1 MIIQSDKMNMGA
13 QRTYHSARYEYSRQ
27 TAWNDFG
34 NTILSMEL
42 QNTESENV
50 MERSGDWK
58 KEEEKQEKG
67 NGGMGKESMKNL
79 MEQMNQTSGIRRSS
93 LGDTIRTFQQIRQKT
108 LEYLLYMLFGRK
120 HPEMISP
127 GESPADTGIMEGGG
141 AGGESYSCFYY
152 SEDET
157 TCFETTGTV
166 VTADGK
172 EHSFAISLEMSR
184 SFTEMAETQV
194 DFGRPRLCDP
204 LVINLNVPTANVTD
218 QKFYFDIDQDGEK
231 ESISELGAGSGYLA
245 LDQND
250 DGVINDGSELFGT
263 QSGNGFSDLMSYDGD
278 GNHWIDEADEIFSKL
293 KIWTRDSRGQEVL
306 LSLKEAGVGAIYL
319 GYENTEFSLNQSTD
333 NQTNAIIQKTGIF
346 LYENGGVGTM
356 QQVDLA
362 T

>member
-1 MIIQSDKMNMGA
+1 M
-13 QRTYHSARYEYSRQ
+13 
-27 TAWNDFG
+27 DFG
-34 NTILSMEL
+34 S
-42 QNTESENV
+42 
-50 MERSGDWK
+50 
-58 KEEEKQEKG
+58 
-67 NGGMGKESMKNL
+67 
-79 MEQMNQTSGIRRSS
+79 
-93 LGDTIRTFQQIRQKT
+93 
-108 LEYLLYMLFGRK
+108 
-120 HPEMISP
+120 
-127 GESPADTGIMEGGG
+127 
-141 AGGESYSCFYY
+141 
-152 SEDET
+152 
-157 TCFETTGTV
+157 
-166 VTADGK
+166 
-172 EHSFAISLEMSR
+172 
-184 SFTEMAETQV
+184 
-194 DFGRPRLCDP
+194 PRLCDP

-278 GNHWIDEADEIFSKL
+278 GNRWIDEADEIFSKL
-293 KIWTRDSRGQEVL
+293 KIWTKDSNGQEVL

-319 GYENTEFSLNQSTD
+319 GYENTKFSLNQSTD